1 MTALVNSRP
10 TNVWQRIGLL
20 FAMEWGTQKRNIL
33 YVTGTLSVVA
43 LAIAILMS
51 VTVNGPMSKEGLSG
65 YMFGFFSL
73 FLMTTIVYTYIAIQ
87 RQVNHS
93 KTIAYTIIPA
103 SVGEKYA
110 VLLLSFLLP
119 FIWTIAL
126 LAIAILFLGILLPST
141 WTALYDLWM
150 NLFFI
155 EHIVPV
161 EEAEWATEMLRNLR
175 FYFILYNIVGTF
187 CSIAMALWCC
197 INVRGTTQSILA
209 YIGLNAVLGI
219 FSSIVVLPAMVARLS
234 YISYSNS
241 ANEGE
246 AVVNAIFSPEVW
258 SYQLI
263 ILGLVGILFYILS
276 YFSLKKRQLR

>member
-119 FIWTIAL
+119 FIWTIVL
-126 LAIAILFLGILLPST
+126 LAIAILFLGVFMPST

-155 EHIVPV
+155 EHIVSV
-161 EEAEWATEMLRNLR
+161 EEAEWAAEMLRNLR

-197 INVRGTTQSILA
+197 INVRGTTQSILS

-234 YISYSNS
+234 YIQYSNS

-246 AVVNAIFSPEVW
+246 AVINAVFSPEVW

>member
-33 YVTGTLSVVA
+33 AVTGTLCVVA
-43 LAIAILMS
+43 LAIAILIS
-51 VTVNGPMSKEGLSG
+51 VSINRPISVEGLSG
-65 YMFGFFSL
+65 YIFGFSSL
-73 FLMTTIVYTYIAIQ
+73 FLMTTMVYTYIAIQ

-103 SVGEKYA
+103 SVGEKYV
-110 VLLLSFLLP
+110 VLLLSFLFP
-119 FIWTIAL
+119 FIWTIVL
-126 LAIAILFLGILLPST
+126 LAMAILFLGILLPST
-141 WTALYDLWM
+141 WTALYELWM

-155 EHIVPV
+155 EHIVSV
-161 EEAEWATEMLRNLR
+161 EEAEWATKIVSSLR
-175 FYFILYNIVGTF
+175 FYFILYNIVGAF

-219 FSSIVVLPAMVARLS
+219 FSSVVVLPAMVARLS
-234 YISYSNS
+234 YIEYSNS
-241 ANEGE
+241 INERE
-246 AVVNAIFSPEVW
+246 VMDVIFSPEIW

-263 ILGLVGILFYILS
+263 TLGLAAILFYILS